1 MFLKKTQNMK
11 KRLVPILLI
20 AFLFVGCTETNKQE
34 NTLQTFFSYSENK
47 EILIS
52 AHRGG
57 KGYAGFPENCLETMQ
72 YIKKHIP
79 DAVFEIDVAKS
90 KDGVL
95 LLMHDDAL
103 ERTST
108 GFGRV
113 DQTNWEMISQLKL
126 KDDFDSIVDF
136 KIPAFKG
143 VLDWAKK
150 ENAILTVDIKRS
162 VDPEN
167 VLHFIEEN
175 DALQQSVIITYSIE
189 TAQKLY
195 KLNPEVVLSVSI
207 RNMEEFDRAADSGI
221 PWKNM
226 VAFTGTRESTPA
238 LYAKLHQK
246 GVMCILGT
254 LGNLD
259 KKAAAKGDHLYK
271 EWAKQ
276 GVDIFATDRALE
288 VQKALQIHH
297 N

>member
-1 MFLKKTQNMK
+1 MK

-34 NTLQTFFSYSENK
+34 NTLQTFFSYSENR

-57 KGYAGFPENCLETMQ
+57 KGYAGYPENCLETMQ

-79 DAVFEIDVAKS
+79 NAVFEIDVAKS

-95 LLMHDDAL
+95 LLMHDDGL

-108 GFGRV
+108 GLGRV
-113 DQTNWEMISQLKL
+113 DQNNWEMMSQLKL

-136 KIPAFKG
+136 KIPVFKD

-150 ENAILTVDIKRS
+150 ENAILNVDIKRS
-162 VDPEN
+162 VDPEM

-195 KLNPEVVLSVSI
+195 KLNPELVLSVSI

-226 VAFTGTRESTPA
+226 VAFTGTKESAPA

-259 KKAAAKGDHLYK
+259 KKAAAKGDDLYS

-288 VQKALQIHH
+288 VQKALSIQHK
-297 N
+297 

>member
-1 MFLKKTQNMK
+1 MKNLK
-11 KRLVPILLI
+11 LILI
-20 AFLFVGCTETNKQE
+20 TFLFIILGASQIQAQSTHE
-34 NTLQTFFSYSENK
+34 NSLQSFFTYAGDK

-57 KGYAGFPENCLETMQ
+57 KGYAGYPENCLETMQ
-72 YIKKHIP
+72 YIKSRIP
-79 DAVFEIDVAKS
+79 NAIFEIDVAKS

-103 ERTST
+103 ERTT
-108 GFGRV
+108 NGFGRV
-113 DQTNWEMISQLKL
+113 DQNNWKNIAKLKL
-126 KDDFDSIVDF
+126 KDDFKSVVDF
-136 KIPAFKG
+136 NVPLFKD
-143 VLDWAKK
+143 VLDWAKE

-162 VDPEN
+162 VDPEK

-195 KLNPEVVLSVSI
+195 KLNPEVVLSISI
-207 RNMEEFDRAADSGI
+207 RSMEEFERVANSGI

-226 VAFTGTRESTPA
+226 VAFTGTMESSPE

-259 KKAAAKGDHLYK
+259 RKAAAKGDHLYQ
-271 EWAKQ
+271 EWAKL

-288 VQKALQIHH
+288 AEKAISNL
-297 N
+297 NK

>member
-1 MFLKKTQNMK
+1 MK
-11 KRLVPILLI
+11 SMKLTLIILVSILLG
-20 AFLFVGCTETNKQE
+20 ACQFQSQKAVE
-34 NTLQTFFSYSENK
+34 NTLQTYFKYTENR

-57 KGYAGFPENCLETMQ
+57 KGYAGYPENCLETMQ

-79 DAVFEIDVAKS
+79 TAIFEIDVAKS
-90 KDGVL
+90 KDGIL
-95 LLMHDDAL
+95 LLMHDYSL
-103 ERTST
+103 ERTTT
-108 GFGRV
+108 GFGKV
-113 DQTNWEMISQLKL
+113 EQNNWDQMSQLKL

-136 KIPAFKG
+136 KISLFKD

-162 VDPEN
+162 VDPEM

-207 RNMEEFDRAADSGI
+207 RNMEEFDRAANSGI
-221 PWKNM
+221 PWENM
-226 VAFTGTRESTPA
+226 VAFTGTMESAPL

-246 GVMCILGT
+246 GVMCMLGT

-259 KKAAAKGDHLYK
+259 KKAATKGDHLYR
-271 EWAKQ
+271 EWAKL
-276 GVDIFATDRALE
+276 GIDIFATDRALE
-288 VQKALQIHH
+288 VQKALPFHH
-297 N
+297 K